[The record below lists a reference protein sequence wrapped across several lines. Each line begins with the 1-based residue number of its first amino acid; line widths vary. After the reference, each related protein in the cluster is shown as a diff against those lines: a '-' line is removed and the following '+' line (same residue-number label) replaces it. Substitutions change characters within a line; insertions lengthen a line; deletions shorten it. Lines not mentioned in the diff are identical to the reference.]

1 MDDMATAD
9 LHSSAVLSLT
19 VFFGSAIAL
28 VNFIEASILL
38 ASTTDDDADS
48 EESFNLRDLV
58 AYRRSATEPT
68 NA

>member
-9 LHSSAVLSLT
+9 LQSPAPSLN
-19 VFFGSAIAL
+19 VVVGAAITF
-28 VNFIEASILL
+28 VNFIDANVLL
-38 ASTTDDDADS
+38 ASTADDAAS
-48 EESFNLRDLV
+48 EESFDLRDLV